1 MKLKF
6 LIPFLITVCVIMI
19 FHYTQ
24 FFAVKFYPVIANFT
38 AFMVFFLSLFSE
50 ETVIQKFAKML
61 EGGTLDDFT
70 RIYTRRLTYVWC
82 IFCFLNLCVS
92 ILTVFMPEKWWALYN
107 GFISYLALGTM
118 FAVEY
123 IVRVVLRKKYQ
134 K

>member
-1 MKLKF
+1 MKLRFILPFF
-6 LIPFLITVCVIMI
+6 LTLCVILL

-38 AFMVFFLSLFSE
+38 AFVVFFVSSFSE

-70 RIYTRRLTYVWC
+70 RNYTRRLTYVWC
-82 IFCFLNLCVS
+82 VFCFLNLS
-92 ILTVFMPEKWWALYN
+92 ISIATVFMAEKWWALYN

>member
-50 ETVIQKFAKML
+50 DTVIQKFAKML

-82 IFCFLNLCVS
+82 VFCFLNLCVS
-92 ILTVFMPEKWWALYN
+92 IITVFMPEKWWALYN
-107 GFISYLALGTM
+107 GFISYLALGAM

>member
-1 MKLKF
+1 MKLRFILPFF
-6 LIPFLITVCVIMI
+6 LTLCVILL

-38 AFMVFFLSLFSE
+38 AFAVFFVSSFSE

-70 RIYTRRLTYVWC
+70 RNYTRRLTYVWC
-82 IFCFLNLCVS
+82 VFCFLNLS
-92 ILTVFMPEKWWALYN
+92 ISIATVFMTEKWWALYN

>member
-6 LIPFLITVCVIMI
+6 LIPFLITVCVILI

-24 FFAVKFYPVIANFT
+24 FFAVKFYPVMANFT
-38 AFMVFFLSLFSE
+38 AFMVFFISIFSE

-82 IFCFLNLCVS
+82 VFCFLNLCVS
-92 ILTVFMPEKWWALYN
+92 IVTVFMPEKWWALYN

>member
-1 MKLKF
+1 MKLRFILPFF
-6 LIPFLITVCVIMI
+6 LTLCVILL

-38 AFMVFFLSLFSE
+38 AFAVFFVSSFSE

-70 RIYTRRLTYVWC
+70 RNYTRRLTYVWC
-82 IFCFLNLCVS
+82 VFCFLNLS
-92 ILTVFMPEKWWALYN
+92 ISIATVFMAGKWWALYN

>member
-1 MKLKF
+1 MKLRFILPFF
-6 LIPFLITVCVIMI
+6 LTLCVILL

-38 AFMVFFLSLFSE
+38 AFAVFFVSSFSE

-70 RIYTRRLTYVWC
+70 RNYTRRLTYVWC
-82 IFCFLNLCVS
+82 VFCFLNLS
-92 ILTVFMPEKWWALYN
+92 ISIATVFMPEKWWALYN